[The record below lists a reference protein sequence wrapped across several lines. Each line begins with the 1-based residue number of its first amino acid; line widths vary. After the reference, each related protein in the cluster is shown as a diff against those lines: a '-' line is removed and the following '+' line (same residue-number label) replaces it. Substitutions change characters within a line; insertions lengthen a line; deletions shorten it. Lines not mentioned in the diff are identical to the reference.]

1 MLSKEGIR
9 LENTEQEEIN
19 KENKKICLNMKDIIT
34 YYIAPLGS
42 IIVALAIGIS
52 GFLGSSYLKEKAA
65 VRARTEKS
73 YLTVEAL
80 RIYSE
85 LMSKQ
90 EEADSVL
97 RKNIFDSII
106 RSFSETEKVPI
117 EKLILNLKLLAYNFN
132 KSLNIK
138 PFFLFLRDKKSISY
152 TMSREEYLK
161 DLENIAQYVITRQLW
176 ILEGDGKCFFR
187 TIDLNLLQQNQACLL
202 LKDETITLG
211 GIKRNFRIAVLE
223 VNTEMKEI
231 KVRLEIKTSN
241 ESNHVLDIKIVEFW
255 VGLFDF
261 PMIDNIYLF
270 HDQRCA
276 IVLDQFSEL
285 TANIALVLFPDALAG
300 MKEKP
305 YYQEAVQHILQ
316 TGELLGE
323 EGLKKTWSLK

>member
-1 MLSKEGIR
+1 MLLK
-9 LENTEQEEIN
+9 N
-19 KENKKICLNMKDIIT
+19 KEHEEADKEKKKICLNMRDVIT

-42 IIVALAIGIS
+42 IIVAVAIGIS

-65 VRARTEKS
+65 VKARTEKS

-85 LMSKQ
+85 LMNKQ
-90 EEADSVL
+90 EEVDSVL

-106 RSFSETEKVPI
+106 RSFSETENVPI
-117 EKLILNLKLLAYNFN
+117 EKLLLNLKLLAYNFN

-138 PFFLFLRDKKSISY
+138 PFFLFLRDKKLISN
-152 TMSREEYLK
+152 TMSSEEYLK
-161 DLENIAQYVITRQLW
+161 DLEDIAQYVITRQLW

-187 TIDLNLLQQNQACLL
+187 TIDLNLLQQNKACLL

-211 GIKRNFRIAVLE
+211 EIERNFRIAVLE
-223 VNTEMKEI
+223 VNTNMKEI
-231 KVRLEIKTSN
+231 KVRLEIKTSQG
-241 ESNHVLDIKIVEFW
+241 SNHALDIKIVEFW
-255 VGLFDF
+255 IGLFDF

-276 IVLDQFSEL
+276 IVLNQFSEQ
-285 TANIALVLFPDALAG
+285 TANIALVLFPDALAS

-305 YYQEAVQHILQ
+305 YYQETVQHILE

-323 EGLKKTWSLK
+323 EGLKKSWSLK